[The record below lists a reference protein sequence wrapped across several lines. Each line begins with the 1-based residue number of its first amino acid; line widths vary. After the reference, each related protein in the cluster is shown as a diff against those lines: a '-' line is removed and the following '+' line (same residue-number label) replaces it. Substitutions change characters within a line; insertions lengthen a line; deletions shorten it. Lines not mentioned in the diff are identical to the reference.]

1 MGEPPAFGV
10 ARSTG
15 AMASLRDGA
24 SSAAPWVLAA
34 IVCLL
39 VLYPLV
45 ELMRQPFADLPKV
58 WQQATQ
64 LPSLGRIMWN
74 TVVLAFGSMFLAVLV
89 AMVLAWCRANMTG
102 KTGAAAQVISILPMV
117 VPPLAGVIGWAFLM
131 SPSVGY
137 LNVLLRKLPFL
148 DTLQDGPFDIY
159 SLSWIVII
167 TGIYLIPYAFVFL
180 QAGLANID
188 PRLED
193 AARSAGSGWWG
204 TQFRIVLPLLR
215 PALLYGG
222 GVVALLALGQFTAP
236 LLLGRTKGIDV
247 ITTQLYRL
255 TGAPPANYPLAAFI
269 ALPIVLLALAGVA
282 AQRSALKG
290 GLRFVMTGKGTAR
303 ARGHNAL
310 LMLPII
316 LYSIV
321 LVIPPIIGLVIV
333 SLSPFWGAPLALE
346 SMSLAAFAEVMDSR
360 ASVDAVMNS
369 IKYSAIAT
377 VCCLVLSL
385 MVAFVATRTR
395 GAARAVIDYVVNVP
409 IAVPAILFG
418 MAIFVSFALGPI
430 MQFLRTSFGIR
441 LYGSSSLIVLAYVIL
456 VLPHGTRMV
465 MSGIAQINPQLEA
478 AARVAGSTLAGAVA
492 RIMVPLLR
500 RHLASAAML
509 MFILL
514 SHEFAASS
522 LLFGPNTQVLSTL
535 LYGQWDTGTYPKVAA
550 LALIMVAIALAG
562 ISLIA
567 LLDSGRAD
575 WRPWRRTRN
584 AAG

>member
-1 MGEPPAFGV
+1 MAELPAFGV

-15 AMASLRDGA
+15 VMASLRDGA
-24 SSAAPWVLAA
+24 SSAAPWVLAG

-39 VLYPLV
+39 VLYPLI

-64 LPSLGRIMWN
+64 LPSLWRILWN

-148 DTLQDGPFDIY
+148 DTLQEGPFDIY

-316 LYSIV
+316 LYSFM

>member
-1 MGEPPAFGV
+1 
-10 ARSTG
+10 
-15 AMASLRDGA
+15 
-24 SSAAPWVLAA
+24 
-34 IVCLL
+34 
-39 VLYPLV
+39 
-45 ELMRQPFADLPKV
+45 
-58 WQQATQ
+58 
-64 LPSLGRIMWN
+64 
-74 TVVLAFGSMFLAVLV
+74 
-89 AMVLAWCRANMTG
+89 
-102 KTGAAAQVISILPMV
+102 
-117 VPPLAGVIGWAFLM
+117 
-131 SPSVGY
+131 
-137 LNVLLRKLPFL
+137 
-148 DTLQDGPFDIY
+148 
-159 SLSWIVII
+159 
-167 TGIYLIPYAFVFL
+167 
-180 QAGLANID
+180 
-188 PRLED
+188 
-193 AARSAGSGWWG
+193 
-204 TQFRIVLPLLR
+204 
-215 PALLYGG
+215 
-222 GVVALLALGQFTAP
+222 
-236 LLLGRTKGIDV
+236 
-247 ITTQLYRL
+247 
-255 TGAPPANYPLAAFI
+255 
-269 ALPIVLLALAGVA
+269 
-282 AQRSALKG
+282 
-290 GLRFVMTGKGTAR
+290 
-303 ARGHNAL
+303 
-310 LMLPII
+310 
-316 LYSIV
+316 
-321 LVIPPIIGLVIV
+321 
-333 SLSPFWGAPLALE
+333 
-346 SMSLAAFAEVMDSR
+346 
-360 ASVDAVMNS
+360 
-369 IKYSAIAT
+369 
-377 VCCLVLSL
+377 

-575 WRPWRRTRN
+575 WRPWRHTRN